1 MPYSII
7 FFGTSDFSTPSL
19 QALID
24 DARFSVKAVVTKP
37 DMKVGRHQE
46 IVEPPVKVMAKK
58 NGIPVLQ
65 FESIKSKEA
74 FTTLSSY
81 VPRPTSHA
89 GISDSDVGRLGR
101 GTSDEKGIDAY
112 VVVSYGKIIPQR
124 VLDLPKFGVI
134 NVHGSLLPKHRGASC
149 VQSAIASG
157 DKETGVT
164 VMLIDADMDHG
175 PTLAQKNTEIKAD
188 DTGGMVH
195 DRLACIGA
203 LLLTDT
209 LAGFIEHNIEPIE
222 QAHDEA
228 SYCKIL
234 NREDGKIDWSKP
246 APEIERLVRAYD
258 PWPGTFTEKDGKR
271 IKILKTRI
279 SDVGTGSL
287 EQESGVWLVVDEK
300 LYVTCGS
307 DSKLEILELQPEG
320 KRRMSAKDYLAGNR
334 S

>member
-1 MPYSII
+1 MISDAMPYSII

-19 QALID
+19 QALIN

-46 IVEPPVKVMAKK
+46 IVEPPVKMMAKK

-65 FESIKSKEA
+65 FESIKSAESYEA
-74 FTTLSSY
+74 LKRFQ
-81 VPRPTSHA
+81 
-89 GISDSDVGRLGR
+89 
-101 GTSDEKGIDAY
+101 DESEGVDAY
-112 VVVSYGKIIPQR
+112 VVVSYGKIIPQK
-124 VLDLPKFGVI
+124 VLNLPKYGVI

-164 VMLIDADMDHG
+164 IMLMDAEMDHG
-175 PTLAQKNTEIKAD
+175 PTLAQKKTEIKVD

-209 LAGFIEHNIEPIE
+209 LADFIEHKIEPME
-222 QAHDEA
+222 QAHNEA

-234 NREDGKIDWSKP
+234 KREDGKIDWSKS
-246 APEIERLVRAYD
+246 ANEIDQLVRAYD
-258 PWPGTFTEKDGKR
+258 PWPGTYTERDEKR
-271 IKILKTRI
+271 VKILKTRI
-279 SDVGTGSL
+279 SNLEPRVPTEALAKEGTTI
-287 EQESGVWLVVDEK
+287 QEPGEWVVESDK
-300 LYVTCGS
+300 LYITCG
-307 DSKLEILELQPEG
+307 DGAKLQILELQPEG
-320 KRRMSAKDYLAGNR
+320 KRRMTTKEYLTGN
-334 S
+334 SF